1 MFLIRNTKNI
11 IVALLFGSAIFI
23 VGCKEKKTHKA
34 TSNIRVTMTS
44 TNLTITQYKSGKM
57 TYRFTTPHL
66 VRYEGKGNNG
76 NDTAYMVFD
85 KGIDVVTFEDS
96 TKGEASHVVSK
107 WAVFRETENIWEARD
122 SVVGVSADGKT
133 LYTDL
138 LFWDQNTKKIYSP
151 KRTRVV
157 SGEETVIGVN
167 GFVSDEKM
175 ENIVFNR
182 SQGRFLIDTL
192 TNEN

>member
-1 MFLIRNTKNI
+1 MSVIHNTKYI
-11 IVALLFGSAIFI
+11 TLALLFGSAIFI
-23 VGCKEKKTHKA
+23 VGCKEKKSA
-34 TSNIRVTMTS
+34 PAAANVRVTMTS
-44 TNLTITQYKSGKM
+44 TNLTITQYKGGKM

-66 VRYEGKGNNG
+66 VRYEGKGRNN

-85 KGIDVVTFEDS
+85 KGIDVVTFADS
-96 TKGEASHVVSK
+96 TKAQESHVVAK

-122 SVVGVSADGKT
+122 SVVGLSADGKT

-151 KRTRVV
+151 IRTRVV
-157 SGEETVIGVN
+157 NGDETVIGLN

-175 ENIVFNR
+175 DDIEFNK
-182 SQGRFLIDTL
+182 SQGRFLVDTL
-192 TNEN
+192 TNEE